1 MYEIASISLYIGD
14 SIIVVSRLF
23 TECLLEL
30 YVNGRSKLP
39 SNRPIELRIHGC
51 RRRATSD
58 GQHKKVMFERLLLHC
73 MYSFVASFILN

>member
-1 MYEIASISLYIGD
+1 MVE
-14 SIIVVSRLF
+14 
-23 TECLLEL
+23 
-30 YVNGRSKLP
+30 VNIP
-39 SNRPIELRIHGC
+39 SNRPIELRIHGR